1 MDFTVGEKVRIIDET
16 GYGIVKEI
24 LNSDLLLVET
34 DYGFEIKKEINQ
46 IIKIYSEDYTHINED
61 LYLLKNKNKS
71 SLKSIKKAET
81 INEIDLHIHEI
92 INSDEHLTNFEKLQL
107 QISTLDNFVRKMV
120 KKRVNSFVVIHGVGE
135 GVLKEEVLSYFR
147 SKRGFFCST
156 ADYRNYGKGA
166 TKVELR
172 YTMIDDFLSL

>member
-1 MDFTVGEKVRIIDET
+1 MDFTVGEKVRILDET

-24 LNSDLLLVET
+24 LNSNLLLVET
-34 DYGFEIKKEINQ
+34 DYGFEIKKDINQ
-46 IIKIYSEDYTHINED
+46 IVKIYSEDYSQINED
-61 LYLLKNKNKS
+61 LNLTKNSMKLSFTSRNKS
-71 SLKSIKKAET
+71 ES

-92 INSDEHLTNFEKLQL
+92 IDSERNLTNFEKLQL

-120 KKRVNSFVVIHGVGE
+120 KKRINSFVVIHGVGE

-147 SKRGFFCST
+147 SKRGFFCSS
-156 ADYRNYGKGA
+156 ADYRDYGKGA

-172 YTMIDDFLSL
+172 YTMIEDFL

>member
-16 GYGIVKEI
+16 GYGIVKEV
-24 LNSDLLLVET
+24 LNSNLLLVET

-46 IIKIYSEDYTHINED
+46 IVKIYSEDYSQINEN
-61 LYLLKNKNKS
+61 LHLSKNRNKS
-71 SLKSIKKAET
+71 SLKSINKSRS

-92 INSDEHLTNFEKLQL
+92 IDSERNLTNFEKLQL

-120 KKRVNSFVVIHGVGE
+120 KKRIKSFVVIHGVGE

-147 SKRGFFCST
+147 SKRGFFCSS

-172 YTMIDDFLSL
+172 YTMIEDFL

>member
-16 GYGIVKEI
+16 GYGIIKEI
-24 LNSDLLLVET
+24 LNSNLLLVET

-46 IIKIYSEDYTHINED
+46 IVKIYSEDYSQINEN
-61 LYLLKNKNKS
+61 LHLSKNRNKS
-71 SLKSIKKAET
+71 SLKSINKSQS

-92 INSDEHLTNFEKLQL
+92 LDSERNLTNFEKLQL

-120 KKRVNSFVVIHGVGE
+120 KKRINSFVVIHGVGE

-147 SKRGFFCST
+147 SKRGFFCSS
-156 ADYRNYGKGA
+156 ADYRSYGKGA

-172 YTMIDDFLSL
+172 YTMIEDFL